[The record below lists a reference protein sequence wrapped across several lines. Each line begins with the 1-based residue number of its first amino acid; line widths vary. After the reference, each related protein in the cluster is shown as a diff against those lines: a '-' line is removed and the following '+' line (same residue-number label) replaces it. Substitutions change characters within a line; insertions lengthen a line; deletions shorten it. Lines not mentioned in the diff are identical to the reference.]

1 MKYIQITNNPDLAK
15 YISDCGVDLIMVD
28 LETIGKSERQKNL
41 DTLKSNHNLEDIIK
55 IKRKLKN
62 TSTQL
67 ITRINPLHEKT
78 KNEIDTA
85 CSNGTDYIMLPMFSS
100 KEEVEQVIHYI
111 NNRVKLILLF
121 ETPGSIHNVDTI
133 LKLNKIDEAY
143 IGLNDL
149 SIAYKLKFMF
159 ELLPSSLIELL
170 ATKFKEKKIP
180 FGIGGISRIGSGQ
193 LDPKLILSEHVR
205 LGSRRVIISRSFTE
219 RAQSVDELM
228 KIMNFKEEISLLNA
242 EHRSLEKFT
251 QVQLEKNKTELI
263 KNLQLIKK

>member
-1 MKYIQITNNPDLAK
+1 MKYIQIANSPELAK

-41 DTLKSNHNLEDIIK
+41 DTVKSNHSLEDIIK

-62 TSTQL
+62 ANTQL
-67 ITRINPLHEKT
+67 ITRINPLYEKT

-85 CSNGTDYIMLPMFSS
+85 YSNGTDYIMLPMFTS
-100 KEEVEQVIHYI
+100 KEEVEQVINFI

-121 ETPGSIHNVDTI
+121 ETPESIHNVDTI
-133 LKLNKIDEAY
+133 LNLNKIDEAY

-159 ELLPSSLIELL
+159 ELLPSSPIEHL
-170 ATKFKEKKIP
+170 ATKFKERKIP

-205 LGSRRVIISRSFTE
+205 LGSSRVIISRSFTE

-228 KIMNFKEEISLLNA
+228 KKMNFKEEISLLNA
-242 EHRSLEKFT
+242 EYRSLKKLAQT
-251 QVQLEKNKTELI
+251 QLEKNKMELI
-263 KNLQLIKK
+263 KNLQLIK

>member
-1 MKYIQITNNPDLAK
+1 
-15 YISDCGVDLIMVD
+15 MVD

-41 DTLKSNHNLEDIIK
+41 DTVKSNHSFEDIIK

-85 CSNGTDYIMLPMFSS
+85 FSNGTDYIMLPMFTS
-100 KEEVEQVIHYI
+100 KEEVEQVINFI

-121 ETPGSIHNVDTI
+121 ETPESIHNVDTI
-133 LKLNKIDEAY
+133 LNLNKIDEVY

-159 ELLPSSLIELL
+159 ELLPSSTIEIL
-170 ATKFKEKKIP
+170 AAKFKEKNIP
-180 FGIGGISRIGSGQ
+180 FGIGGISRIGNGQ

-205 LGSRRVIISRSFTE
+205 LGSSRVIISRSFTE
-219 RAQSVDELM
+219 RAQSVDELI

-242 EHRSLEKFT
+242 EHHSLKKLT
-251 QVQLEKNKTELI
+251 QAQLEKNKMELI
-263 KNLQLIKK
+263 KNLQLLKK